1 MSAKQ
6 MMEARAAAAQVEL
19 AVMAPAMNRLGL
31 SPDRFYRELGQ
42 GRDPL
47 ANVALE

>member
-1 MSAKQ
+1 VRWV
-6 MMEARAAAAQVEL
+6 EARAAAAEVSL
-19 AVMAPAMNRLGL
+19 AAVAAALDRLGP
-31 SPDRFYRELGQ
+31 SPDRFYRKLGK